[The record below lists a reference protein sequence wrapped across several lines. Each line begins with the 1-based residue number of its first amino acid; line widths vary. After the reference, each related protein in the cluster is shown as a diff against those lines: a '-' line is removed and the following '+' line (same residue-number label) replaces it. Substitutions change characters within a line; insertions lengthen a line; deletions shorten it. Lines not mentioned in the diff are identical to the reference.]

1 MSELFIPYE
10 ATAEAMAKEQLERF
24 GAWVLDESVPYADRL
39 HRLQE
44 IFKHNNHDAIQ
55 MGQGLKG
62 LLSREVLTD
71 DQAELVAEHRGY
83 MKAINDRDEGQG
95 A

>member
-10 ATAEAMAKEQLERF
+10 ATAETMAKEQLDRF
-24 GAWVLDESVPYADRL
+24 GAWVLDESIPYADR
-39 HRLQE
+39 RLRLIE

-55 MGQGLKG
+55 LGQGLKG
-62 LLSREVLTD
+62 LLSREILTD
-71 DQAELVAEHRGY
+71 EQTEMVAEHEGY
-83 MKAINDRDEGQG
+83 MKAINDIEEGQG